1 MVLGFGKG
9 PERFPAAKEQ
19 TPGPGAYDPKE
30 LETKL
35 PPKSGFLTAERFSSQ
50 ELEGKPDAPPREPSP
65 PRERRP
71 VNPGNDRS
79 YSWATQRIHELNKD
93 LEGSSKRVKAL
104 TASNAELEE
113 RLNSKVLQ
121 CQQQAAAAIALQQQ
135 LDTVRAD
142 LVVQTEA
149 IAVTTAK
156 LNEAQDLI
164 NQQKRELLSLESE
177 MGALSA
183 FAQDQTRALADRVA
197 TIEQLQELSR
207 CKDMEVAKLS
217 EQLTAERAALKV
229 RVEEVL
235 QLTHTLVERD
245 ASLRGLTSELAEAK
259 SVLQERDVRLVELQT
274 KVEAAVDTVTATNEL
289 LSTLEAS
296 LSKKESDI
304 TALKGRISDLEVC
317 NAELQGDLRTQRET
331 CSILSAELETARSAL
346 ADGAA
351 IEAALR
357 EKLTLTENVRQ
368 QVQEQC
374 AQLCSELAAAK
385 ETYTVLSQS
394 HDALTQ
400 SEAALRLEL
409 QDQQNL
415 REHEGAELHNKLA
428 EVQGELSAKLAASQQ
443 EAQVLQTRLQEAH
456 EAAEKQTAEV
466 AHVRAQLAS
475 HSATVEKLQLTVA
488 NMEQMVAE
496 LEAARAQLAQALSS
510 TQLDLSSSVLR
521 CNELESRV
529 AELEAVRAKIAD
541 QYTCAQVAMEQLR
554 AEKQEIIATA
564 TADADQASARVTAL
578 EVELAESRNAAASLG
593 AELAQLVTDLEARE
607 QEIKE
612 LKVARHETSS
622 ALTAAT
628 AERADL
634 CYQLEELR
642 RRDMDMQTQLATAR
656 AYGAK
661 LEAETQSL
669 KVLVTATQEE
679 ARQARDETYTLSEG
693 LDKAREQ
700 IRTLQLQEIQM
711 ESLRQELEAM
721 CLRLQDTEARNEV
734 LQNQVAVMEGRVAT
748 MTPICSRAKLDDQVR
763 ALSEALEKSHLRSNE
778 LEDQVRRNVLLE
790 HTAVLE
796 LRRLTDENDHLV
808 NRMMK
813 LEEDLKEQSALG
825 HNNHKQKIQYHLRLK
840 QELEELR
847 HECTVLLRD
856 KFQLEQCIRYLAVKV
871 GMGPGERRQ
880 SLATAERKAIEKVL
894 PACLA
899 YNAIYSTPLSQRAMR
914 LSARGKNN
922 DQGTVYAGGKETFEE
937 GINEAQ
943 RKFFSVATN
952 LRNEFQFAAAV
963 AAVAISSPIAENP
976 DSVAEREAAE
986 AAEVDGESTRPDTCG
1001 SPDGKAARDPAVSHA
1016 AALFGTPIATIRGAG
1031 TPASGSTQ
1039 GTVNG
1044 GGPPSLAKLEERIK
1058 QLISDVCAPA
1068 TSRNPVGVP
1077 SISLVATDV
1086 VTSTPAVIA
1095 TVQRG
1100 ATAGASA
1107 RDRDQDKEKSREGTS
1122 AIAGPSTSTGGATGG
1137 NGGPGIS
1144 GGGAGAIGNGGG
1156 RERAPRASL
1165 VSKGD
1170 AVAPGSRVQAT
1181 QSRRLTTVAT
1191 GVRTTSKS

>member
-65 PRERRP
+65 PRERKP

-93 LEGSSKRVKAL
+93 LEGSNKRVKAL
-104 TASNAELEE
+104 AASNAELEE
-113 RLNSKVLQ
+113 RLSSKVVQ
-121 CQQQAAAAIALQQQ
+121 CQQQAAAAVALQQE
-135 LDTVRAD
+135 LETVRAD

-156 LNEAQDLI
+156 LKDAQELI
-164 NQQKRELLSLESE
+164 NQQKHELLSLESE
-177 MGALSA
+177 MGVLSA
-183 FAQDQTRALADRVA
+183 RAQDQTRALADRVA
-197 TIEQLQELSR
+197 AIEQLQELSR
-207 CKDMEVAKLS
+207 SKDTEVAKLS
-217 EQLTAERAALKV
+217 EQLSAERAALQI
-229 RVEEVL
+229 RIEEVL
-235 QLTHTLVERD
+235 QLTRTLVERD
-245 ASLRGLTSELAEAK
+245 AALRGLTSELAEAK
-259 SVLQERDVRLVELQT
+259 LVLQERDVRLMELQM
-274 KVEAAVDTVTATNEL
+274 KVEAAADTAATTNEL

-296 LSKKESDI
+296 ISKKECDI
-304 TALKGRISDLEVC
+304 TALKGRISGLEVC
-317 NAELQGDLRTQRET
+317 NAGLQGDLSTQRDM
-331 CSILSAELETARSAL
+331 CANLLAELATARSAL
-346 ADGAA
+346 ADGVA

-357 EKLTLTENVRQ
+357 EKLVLTENVHQ
-368 QVQEQC
+368 QAQEQC
-374 AQLCSELAAAK
+374 TQLCSELAAAK
-385 ETYTVLSQS
+385 DAYRALSQS
-394 HDALTQ
+394 HDALSQ
-400 SEAALRLEL
+400 SEVALQLEL
-409 QDQQNL
+409 QAQQNL

-443 EAQVLQTRLQEAH
+443 EVQVLQTRLQDAH
-456 EAAEKQTAEV
+456 EAAEKQTAEM
-466 AHVRAQLAS
+466 AQVRAQLGS
-475 HSATVEKLQLTVA
+475 HSATVEQLQLTVA
-488 NMEQMVAE
+488 NMEKMVAE
-496 LEAARAQLAQALSS
+496 VEIARAQLAQALAS
-510 TQLDLSSSVLR
+510 TQHDLSCSVLR

-529 AELEAVRAKIAD
+529 AELEAVRAEIAD
-541 QYTCAQVAMEQLR
+541 QYTCAQVAIDQLR
-554 AEKQEIIATA
+554 AEKQEIMAMA
-564 TADADQASARVTAL
+564 TADANQASERVTAL
-578 EVELAESRNAAASLG
+578 EVELVESRNAAACLG

-612 LKVARHETSS
+612 LKMARHETSS

-642 RRDMDMQTQLATAR
+642 RRDMDMQAQLASAR
-656 AYGAK
+656 AHGAK
-661 LEAETQSL
+661 LEAETASL
-669 KVLVTATQEE
+669 KALVAATQED
-679 ARQARDETYTLSEG
+679 ARQARDETYTLSED

-700 IRTLQLQEIQM
+700 IRTLQLQDIHM

-721 CLRLQDTEARNEV
+721 CLRLQGTEARNEV
-734 LQNQVAVMEGRVAT
+734 LQNQVAVMENRVAT

-763 ALSEALEKSHLRSNE
+763 ALSEALEKSNLRSNE

-808 NRMMK
+808 TRMMK

-922 DQGTVYAGGKETFEE
+922 EQGTVYAGGKETFEE

-986 AAEVDGESTRPDTCG
+986 PAEADGESARPDTCG
-1001 SPDGKAARDPAVSHA
+1001 SPDGKAARDLAVSHA

-1031 TPASGSTQ
+1031 TPASGSNQ

-1077 SISLVATDV
+1077 STGTASTDV
-1086 VTSTPAVIA
+1086 VTSTPAVTSTI
-1095 TVQRG
+1095 QRG
-1100 ATAGASA
+1100 ATGACV
-1107 RDRDQDKEKSREGTS
+1107 RDRDQDKEKSREATS
-1122 AIAGPSTSTGGATGG
+1122 ATAGPSTSNGGATGG
-1137 NGGPGIS
+1137 NAGQGTS
-1144 GGGAGAIGNGGG
+1144 GGGANGYGGG
-1156 RERAPRASL
+1156 RERASRASL
-1165 VSKGD
+1165 VPKGD
-1170 AVAPGSRVQAT
+1170 AVAPGSRLQAVQS
-1181 QSRRLTTVAT
+1181 SRRLTTVPT
-1191 GVRTTSKS
+1191 GARTTFKG

>member
-50 ELEGKPDAPPREPSP
+50 ELEACAGNPDAPPREPSP
-65 PRERRP
+65 PRERKP

-79 YSWATQRIHELNKD
+79 YSWATQRIHELQKD
-93 LEGSSKRVKAL
+93 LEGSNKRAKAL
-104 TASNAELEE
+104 AASNAELEE
-113 RLNSKVLQ
+113 RLSSKVLQ
-121 CQQQAAAAIALQQQ
+121 CQQQAAAAAALQQE

-142 LVVQTEA
+142 LVVQTET

-156 LNEAQDLI
+156 LKEAQDLI
-164 NQQKRELLSLESE
+164 DQQKHELLSLESE

-183 FAQDQTRALADRVA
+183 CAQDQTQELVDRVA
-197 TIEQLQELSR
+197 AVEQLQELSR
-207 CKDMEVAKLS
+207 SKDIEVAKLS
-217 EQLTAERAALKV
+217 DQLSAERAALQI
-229 RVEEVL
+229 RMEEVL

-245 ASLRGLTSELAEAK
+245 AALRGLTSELAEAK
-259 SVLQERDVRLVELQT
+259 SVLQERDVRLVELQM
-274 KVEAAVDTVTATNEL
+274 KVETAADTAATTNEL
-289 LSTLEAS
+289 LITLKAS

-304 TALKGRISDLEVC
+304 TSLKDRISGLEVC
-317 NAELQGDLRTQRET
+317 NAGLHGDLSTQRET
-331 CSILSAELETARSAL
+331 CANLLAELATARSAL
-346 ADGAA
+346 ADGVA

-357 EKLTLTENVRQ
+357 EKLLLTENVHQ

-374 AQLCSELAAAK
+374 TQLCNEIAAAK
-385 ETYTVLSQS
+385 DAYTALSQN
-394 HDALTQ
+394 HEALAR
-400 SEAALRLEL
+400 SEAMLQLEL
-409 QDQQNL
+409 QAQQNL

-443 EAQVLQTRLQEAH
+443 EVQVLQTRLQDAH
-456 EAAEKQTAEV
+456 EAAEKQTAEM
-466 AHVRAQLAS
+466 AQVRTQLAS
-475 HSATVEKLQLTVA
+475 HSVTVKQLQLTVA

-496 LEAARAQLAQALSS
+496 VEAARAQLAQALSS
-510 TQLDLSSSVLR
+510 TQHDLSCSVLR

-529 AELEAVRAKIAD
+529 AELEAVRAEIAD
-541 QYTCAQVAMEQLR
+541 QYTCAQVAIDQLR
-554 AEKQEIIATA
+554 AEKQEIMAMAT
-564 TADADQASARVTAL
+564 TDANQASARVTTL
-578 EVELAESRNAAASLG
+578 EVELVESRNAAACLG

-612 LKVARHETSS
+612 LKVARHDTSS

-642 RRDMDMQTQLATAR
+642 RRDMDMQAQLASAR

-661 LEAETQSL
+661 LEAETESL
-669 KVLVTATQEE
+669 KALVATTQED
-679 ARQARDETYTLSEG
+679 ARQARDETYTLSED

-700 IRTLQLQEIQM
+700 IRTLQLQEIHM

-721 CLRLQDTEARNEV
+721 CLRLQGTEARNEV
-734 LQNQVAVMEGRVAT
+734 LQSQVAVMENRVAT

-763 ALSEALEKSHLRSNE
+763 ALSEALEKSNLRSNE

-808 NRMMK
+808 TRMMK

-922 DQGTVYAGGKETFEE
+922 EQGTVYVGGKETFEE

-963 AAVAISSPIAENP
+963 AAVAISSPVAENP
-976 DSVAEREAAE
+976 DSLAEREAAE
-986 AAEVDGESTRPDTCG
+986 AAEADGESARPDTCG

-1016 AALFGTPIATIRGAG
+1016 AALLGTPIATIRGAG
-1031 TPASGSTQ
+1031 TPASGSNQ
-1039 GTVNG
+1039 GTING

-1077 SISLVATDV
+1077 STGIATTDV
-1086 VTSTPAVIA
+1086 VTSTPAVTS
-1095 TVQRG
+1095 TVQRS
-1100 ATAGASA
+1100 ATAAGV
-1107 RDRDQDKEKSREGTS
+1107 RDRDQDKEKSREATS
-1122 AIAGPSTSTGGATGG
+1122 AIAGPSTSNGGATGG
-1137 NGGPGIS
+1137 NGGQGTS
-1144 GGGAGAIGNGGG
+1144 GGGANSNGGG
-1156 RERAPRASL
+1156 RERASRASL
-1165 VSKGD
+1165 VPKGD
-1170 AVAPGSRVQAT
+1170 AVANGSRLQ
-1181 QSRRLTTVAT
+1181 
-1191 GVRTTSKS
+1191 